1 MGCAVLHGGWALSM
15 PSKAGFA
22 FCMAVTIALMAMI
35 LLPLI
40 VVVLGSCIN
49 ASLIGLSTDLWSG
62 GQHDIFDFSAFGYI
76 FENYRD
82 WAFFSLELAIACV
95 AICLLV
101 AAPAGYALVRHPFPG
116 SGLIEELVLL
126 PLSLPGITLSMGLL
140 AAYGEL
146 RGPLLV
152 LAGHL
157 LYTTPFMLKVVTS
170 TLRSFDVGR
179 FETAAQS
186 LGASFSQRLF
196 LVVLPNLRHAMM
208 VGSLLVF
215 AVSWGEFNV
224 SFLLNRGRPQTFPAV
239 LYDTYTNQSI
249 QISSAA
255 TTIFLAIVIPAVIA
269 IQWFGGKAS
278 VDVEQGA

>member
-1 MGCAVLHGGWALSM
+1 MHRYI
-15 PSKAGFA
+15 GFS
-22 FCMAVTIALMAMI
+22 FCLAVTIALMTMI

-40 VVVLGSCIN
+40 VVVLGSFIN
-49 ASLIGLSTDLWSG
+49 ASLLGLSTDLWSG
-62 GQHDIFDFSAFGYI
+62 GRHNIFDFSAFSYI
-76 FENYRD
+76 FENYSD
-82 WAFFSLELAIACV
+82 WAIFSLELAIACV
-95 AICLLV
+95 AICLTV
-101 AAPAGYALVRHPFPG
+101 AVPAGYALVRHPFPG
-116 SGLIEELVLL
+116 SGLVEELVLL

-140 AAYGEL
+140 ATYGEL

-157 LYTTPFMLKVVTS
+157 LYTIPFMLKVVTV

-179 FETAAQS
+179 LETAARS
-186 LGASFSQRLF
+186 LGASFFQRLF

-239 LYDTYTNQSI
+239 LYDTYANQSI

-269 IQWFGGKAS
+269 IQWLGGRDS

>member
-1 MGCAVLHGGWALSM
+1 M
-15 PSKAGFA
+15 PRSAGFI
-22 FCMAVTIALMAMI
+22 FCQIVTIALMAVV

-40 VVVLGSCIN
+40 VVVLGSFLN
-49 ASLIGLSTDLWSG
+49 ASLLGLSSDLWSG
-62 GQHDIFDFSAFGYI
+62 SRHDILDFSAFGYLL
-76 FENYRD
+76 ENYGD
-82 WAFFSLELAIACV
+82 WACFSLVLALACV
-95 AICLLV
+95 VICLLV
-101 AAPAGYALVRHPFPG
+101 TIPAGYVLVRHPFPG
-116 SGLIEELVLL
+116 SGLVEELVLL
-126 PLSLPGITLSMGLL
+126 PLSLPGITLSIGLL

-157 LYTTPFMLKVVTS
+157 LYTIPFMLRVVTA
-170 TLRSFDVGR
+170 TLRSFNVAR
-179 FETAAQS
+179 LEEAARS
-186 LGASFSQRLF
+186 LGASLPQRLF
-196 LVVLPNLRHAMM
+196 LVILPNLRHAMM

-255 TTIFLAIVIPAVIA
+255 TTIFLAIVIPAIIA
-269 IQWFGGKAS
+269 IQWLGGRESA
-278 VDVEQGA
+278 DVGQGA

>member
-1 MGCAVLHGGWALSM
+1 MPNKTGFVLCLTLTLLLIAV
-15 PSKAGFA
+15 
-22 FCMAVTIALMAMI
+22 I
-35 LLPLI
+35 LLPLL
-40 VVVLGSCIN
+40 VVVLGSCVN
-49 ASLIGLSTDLWSG
+49 ASLLGLSSDLWSG
-62 GQHDIFDFSAFGYI
+62 SRHDIFDFSAYSYLFQ
-76 FENYRD
+76 NYGD
-82 WAFFSLELAIACV
+82 WALFSLELALGCV

-101 AAPAGYALVRHPFPG
+101 AVPAGYALARHPFPG
-116 SGLIEELVLL
+116 SLLVEELVLL
-126 PLSLPGITLSMGLL
+126 PLSLPGITLSMALL

-152 LAGHL
+152 LGGHL
-157 LYTTPFMLKVVTS
+157 LYTIPFMLRVVTA
-170 TLRSFDVGR
+170 TLRSFNAGQL
-179 FETAAQS
+179 ESAARS
-186 LGASFSQRLF
+186 LGASFLQRLF
-196 LVVLPNLRHAMM
+196 LVILPNLRHAMM

-269 IQWFGGKAS
+269 IQWLGGRESA
-278 VDVEQGA
+278 DLEQGA

>member
-1 MGCAVLHGGWALSM
+1 M
-15 PSKAGFA
+15 PKKAGFI
-22 FCMAVTIALMAMI
+22 FCLVVTVALMAMI
-35 LLPLI
+35 LLPLV

-49 ASLIGLSTDLWSG
+49 ASLLGLSTDLWSG
-62 GQHDIFDFSAFGYI
+62 SRHDIFDFSAFGYI
-76 FENYRD
+76 FENYSD
-82 WAFFSLELAIACV
+82 WALFSLELAIACV
-95 AICLLV
+95 AICLLIAV
-101 AAPAGYALVRHPFPG
+101 PAGYALARHPFPG
-116 SGLIEELVLL
+116 SGLVEELVLM

-140 AAYGEL
+140 ATYGEL

-157 LYTTPFMLKVVTS
+157 LYTIPFMLKVVTA

-179 FETAAQS
+179 LETAARS
-186 LGASFSQRLF
+186 LGASFPQRLF

-269 IQWFGGKAS
+269 IQWFGGRDS
-278 VDVEQGA
+278 VEVEQGA

>member
-1 MGCAVLHGGWALSM
+1 M
-15 PSKAGFA
+15 PRKAGFI
-22 FCMAVTIALMAMI
+22 FCLGVTAALMALI
-35 LLPLI
+35 LLPLL
-40 VVVLGSCIN
+40 VVALGSCVN
-49 ASLIGLSTDLWSG
+49 VSLLGLSSDLWSG
-62 GQHDIFDFSAFGYI
+62 NRHELLDFSAFGYLL
-76 FENYRD
+76 EHYGD
-82 WAFFSLELAIACV
+82 WVLFSLELAGACV
-95 AICLLV
+95 VICLLV
-101 AAPAGYALVRHPFPG
+101 AVPAGYALACHPFPG
-116 SGLIEELVLL
+116 SKVVEELALL
-126 PLSLPGITLSMGLL
+126 PLSLPGITLSIGLL
-140 AAYGEL
+140 AVYGQV

-157 LYTTPFMLKVVTS
+157 LYTIPFMLKVVTA

-179 FETAAQS
+179 LEAAARS
-186 LGASFSQRLF
+186 LGASLFQRLF

-255 TTIFLAIVIPAVIA
+255 TTIFLAVVIPALLAV
-269 IQWFGGKAS
+269 QWLGGREAT
-278 VDVEQGA
+278 DLEQGA

>member
-1 MGCAVLHGGWALSM
+1 MVKRS
-15 PSKAGFA
+15 GFL
-22 FCMAVTIALMAMI
+22 FCYAVTISMLVMI
-35 LLPLI
+35 LLPLV
-40 VVVLGSCIN
+40 VVVLGSCVN

-62 GQHDIFDFSAFGYI
+62 KSHEVFDFSAFGYI
-76 FENYRD
+76 LESYGD
-82 WAFFSLELAIACV
+82 WALFSLELAFACV
-95 AICLLV
+95 AICLFV
-101 AAPAGYALVRHPFPG
+101 AVPAGYTLARHLVPG
-116 SGLIEELVLL
+116 AELIEEIILL

-140 AAYGEL
+140 AAYGEM

-157 LYTTPFMLKVVTS
+157 LYTIPFMIKVVTS
-170 TLRSFDVGR
+170 TLRSYDVAQL
-179 FETAAQS
+179 EAAARS
-186 LGASFSQRLF
+186 LGASLHQRLF
-196 LVVLPNLRHAMM
+196 FVVLPGLRHAMM
-208 VGSLLVF
+208 VGSMLVF

-269 IQWFGGKAS
+269 IQWLGGKES

>member
-1 MGCAVLHGGWALSM
+1 MWHSGWVLPM
-15 PSKAGFA
+15 PRNIGFI
-22 FCMAVTIALMAMI
+22 FCLTVTIALMTMI

-49 ASLIGLSTDLWSG
+49 ASLLGLSTDLWSG
-62 GQHDIFDFSAFGYI
+62 GRHDIFDFSAFGYI

-82 WAFFSLELAIACV
+82 WALFSLELAIACV
-95 AICLLV
+95 AICLSIAV
-101 AAPAGYALVRHPFPG
+101 PAGYALVRHPFPG
-116 SGLIEELVLL
+116 SGVVEELALL

-140 AAYGEL
+140 ATYGEL

-157 LYTTPFMLKVVTS
+157 LYTIPFMLKVVTA

-179 FETAAQS
+179 LEAAARS
-186 LGASFSQRLF
+186 LGASFPQRLF
-196 LVVLPNLRHAMM
+196 LVILPNLRHAMM

-269 IQWFGGKAS
+269 IQWFRGRES

>member
-1 MGCAVLHGGWALSM
+1 M
-15 PSKAGFA
+15 PGKAGFI
-22 FCMAVTIALMAMI
+22 FCMAVTMALMALI
-35 LLPLI
+35 LLPLL
-40 VVVLGSCIN
+40 VAVLGSCIN
-49 ASLIGLSTDLWSG
+49 ASLLGLSTDLWSG
-62 GQHDIFDFSAFGYI
+62 NRHELLDFSAFGYI
-76 FENYRD
+76 LENYGD
-82 WAFFSLELAIACV
+82 WALFSLGLAMACV
-95 AICLLV
+95 IICLLIAV
-101 AAPAGYALVRHPFPG
+101 PAGYALASHPFPG
-116 SGLIEELVLL
+116 SGLVEEFVLL
-126 PLSLPGITLSMGLL
+126 PLSMPGITLSIGLL

-157 LYTTPFMLKVVTS
+157 LYTIPFMLKVVTA
-170 TLRSFDVGR
+170 TLRSFDVQQL
-179 FETAAQS
+179 ETAARS
-186 LGASFSQRLF
+186 LGASLSQRLL

-215 AVSWGEFNV
+215 AISWGEFNV

-269 IQWFGGKAS
+269 IQWLGGREAT
-278 VDVEQGA
+278 DMEQGA

>member
-1 MGCAVLHGGWALSM
+1 MLRKS
-15 PSKAGFA
+15 GFL
-22 FCMAVTIALMAMI
+22 FCLTVTVALMGVI
-35 LLPLI
+35 LLPLL
-40 VVVLGSCIN
+40 VVVLGSCVN
-49 ASLIGLSTDLWSG
+49 ASLLGLSSDLWSG
-62 GQHDIFDFSAFGYI
+62 GGHDIFDFSAFAYI
-76 FENYRD
+76 FQNYGD
-82 WAFFSLELAIACV
+82 WALFSLELALGCV
-95 AICLLV
+95 AVCLLV
-101 AAPAGYALVRHPFPG
+101 AVPAGYALARHPFPG
-116 SGLIEELVLL
+116 SLLVEELVLL

-146 RGPLLV
+146 RGPYLV

-157 LYTTPFMLKVVTS
+157 LYTIPFMLRVVTA

-179 FETAAQS
+179 LEAAARS
-186 LGASFSQRLF
+186 LGATLPQRLF
-196 LVVLPNLRHAMM
+196 LVILPNLRHAMM

-224 SFLLNRGRPQTFPAV
+224 SFMLNRGRPQTFPAV

-269 IQWFGGKAS
+269 IQWLGGTESA
-278 VDVEQGA
+278 DLEQGA